1 MATRVLVADPVGLF
15 RAGVR
20 SALERAGGFV
30 VSEACDEPAL
40 LAAVE
45 IDHPDLVLLDLH
57 LPPSGAIAALAH
69 LDTEH
74 GPRLIAWAL
83 EPEGEQV
90 LAALSAG
97 AIGFLTK
104 DMKADSI
111 VRGLHTALAGQ
122 APIRRSLLTGMI
134 GAFQRLE
141 RRDRYGE
148 RAIKLS
154 SRELEVL
161 GLVALGTRNRDIADQ
176 LKISEFTVKR
186 HVQNILHK
194 LNVPSR
200 EVAAHIYRSVFG
212 AESAPQLAVTL

>member
-1 MATRVLVADPVGLF
+1 MPTRVLVADSVGLF

-20 SALERAGGFV
+20 SALERAGGFAV
-30 VSEACDEPAL
+30 TEAPDEPAL
-40 LAAVE
+40 LAAVQLDRPE
-45 IDHPDLVLLDLH
+45 LVLLDLH
-57 LPPSGAIAALAH
+57 LPPAGGLAALGQLAT
-69 LDTEH
+69 DA
-74 GPRLIAWAL
+74 GPRVIAWSL
-83 EPEGEQV
+83 EPNGDEV

-111 VRGLHTALAGQ
+111 VRGLHTALEGQ
-122 APIRRSLLTGMI
+122 APIRRSLLTGVI
-134 GAFQRLE
+134 GAFQKLE

-161 GLVALGTRNRDIADQ
+161 GLIALGTRNREIADQ

-200 EVAAHIYRSVFG
+200 DVAAHIYRSVFA
-212 AESAPQLAVTL
+212 AEGTPQLAVTV

>member
-1 MATRVLVADPVGLF
+1 MPTRVLVADSVGLF

-20 SALERAGGFV
+20 SALERAGGFAV
-30 VSEACDEPAL
+30 TEAPDEPAL
-40 LAAVE
+40 LAAVQLDRPE
-45 IDHPDLVLLDLH
+45 LVLLDLH
-57 LPPSGAIAALAH
+57 LPPAGGLAALGQLAT
-69 LDTEH
+69 DA
-74 GPRLIAWAL
+74 GPRVIAWSL
-83 EPEGEQV
+83 EPDGDEV

-104 DMKADSI
+104 DMKAESI
-111 VRGLHTALAGQ
+111 VRGLHTALEGQ
-122 APIRRSLLTGMI
+122 APIRRSLLTGVI
-134 GAFQRLE
+134 GAFQKLE

-161 GLVALGTRNRDIADQ
+161 GLVALGTRNREIADQ
-176 LKISEFTVKR
+176 LQISEFTVKR

-212 AESAPQLAVTL
+212 AEGTPQFAVTV

>member
-1 MATRVLVADPVGLF
+1 MPTRVLIADPVGLF

-30 VSEACDEPAL
+30 VIEAADEPAL
-40 LAAVE
+40 LAAVQVE
-45 IDHPDLVLLDLH
+45 RPDLVLLDLY
-57 LPPSGAIAALAH
+57 LPPVGAIATLAR
-69 LDTEH
+69 LDTED
-74 GPRLIAWAL
+74 GPRVIAWAL
-83 EPEGEQV
+83 EPEGDQV
-90 LAALSAG
+90 LGALSAG

-111 VRGLHTALAGQ
+111 IRGLHTALDGQ
-122 APIRRSLLTGMI
+122 APVRRSLLTGVI
-134 GAFQRLE
+134 RAFQRVE

-148 RAIKLS
+148 RAVKLS

-161 GLVALGTRNRDIADQ
+161 GLIALGTRNREIADQ
-176 LKISEFTVKR
+176 LQISEFTVKR

-200 EVAAHIYRSVFG
+200 DVAAHIYRSVFG
-212 AESAPQLAVTL
+212 AEGTPHLAVTR